1 MNITTIKHQPL
12 SARENL
18 AFRNTEVLKK
28 SDIEKAST
36 APKTAKDTAW
46 QQSVLLDV
54 ISGLEQNLSTNE
66 NHPLGRA
73 DYRPIDS
80 FEEAISELSFLK
92 TDTFKAQALGA
103 QANIRPQDIASLFN
117 DL

>member
-12 SARENL
+12 ASRETL
-18 AFRNTEVLKK
+18 AFKNAEKLKK
-28 SDIEKAST
+28 SDVEKST
-36 APKTAKDTAW
+36 TVAKTPQDANW

-54 ISGLEQNLSTNE
+54 ISDLESTFTTNE

-80 FEEAISELSFLK
+80 FEEAISELSMLK
-92 TDTFKAQALGA
+92 GDTFKAQALGA
-103 QANIRPQDIASLFN
+103 QANLRPQDVADLFSN
-117 DL
+117 L